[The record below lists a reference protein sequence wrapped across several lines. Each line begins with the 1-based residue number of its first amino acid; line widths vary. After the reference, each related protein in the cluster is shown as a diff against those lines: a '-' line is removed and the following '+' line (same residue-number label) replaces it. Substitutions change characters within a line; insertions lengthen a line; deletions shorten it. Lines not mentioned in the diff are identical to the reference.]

1 MDELALKI
9 GFSDDASAVYLITD
23 SMLRF
28 YDGKLEEKS
37 FYKYNQ
43 TKTEKFFVQNQTII
57 LTENKNLSGNSM
69 TLYGFDFNGNALF
82 TVDADSK
89 ITSVCRG
96 KNVMYAL
103 SSRYI
108 YAYSFTE
115 NGNVNFE
122 TKFPSDSNFRNILC
136 DSADRFVAVGTKKAL
151 RGQLESLREQQNNP
165 NT

>member
-1 MDELALKI
+1 M
-9 GFSDDASAVYLITD
+9 
-23 SMLRF
+23 
-28 YDGKLEEKS
+28 
-37 FYKYNQ
+37 
-43 TKTEKFFVQNQTII
+43 QNQTII

-96 KNVMYAL
+96 KNVMYEL